1 MWKKDKENYEKEEK
15 KLLEKIKMINEENAK
30 FLTEQMDSK
39 KRKQKMIRMNQNE
52 VKLNKKLLI
61 EANQK
66 LGLGIPKSLQDEGEE
81 NDMLSVSG
89 KSAFNH

>member
-61 EANQK
+61 EAN
-66 LGLGIPKSLQDEGEE
+66 
-81 NDMLSVSG
+81 
-89 KSAFNH
+89 